1 MQYVGVDWVSDNLFA
16 LPALLPGCQSVVP
29 PSVVTGYLFLGVR
42 RTKNRIDPRS
52 ARLFFSLSFP
62 FSSAECLFFGCASAS
77 VLQNLPDSSCSSFTL
92 SKGLRIR
99 TYFLRSPCGH
109 LKSDYY
115 LFLLQFIHM
124 SFSAVGKPDISPIT
138 RSPGCYLQ
146 TIPTTCVQ
154 FMHQKNI
161 QFCIHPPLC
170 QHPRNFH
177 DSTPTVEAPNDSHTS
192 K

>member
-1 MQYVGVDWVSDNLFA
+1 MQYVGVDWVTDKLFA
-16 LPALLPGCQSVVP
+16 LPALLHGCQSVVP

-62 FSSAECLFFGCASAS
+62 FSSAECLFFECSAES
-77 VLQNLPDSSCSSFTL
+77 PRQQLQFFHTI
-92 SKGLRIR
+92 KGPADPHVFYEDPLVDI
-99 TYFLRSPCGH
+99 

-115 LFLLQFIHM
+115 LFLLHFITT
-124 SFSAVGKPDISPIT
+124 SFSLAGKPHISQIMM
-138 RSPGCYLQ
+138 SPGFYLQ
-146 TIPTTCVQ
+146 TIPTTCAQ

-161 QFCIHPPLC
+161 QFYIHPPLC

-177 DSTPTVEAPNDSHTS
+177 DSTPTVEAPIDSHTS